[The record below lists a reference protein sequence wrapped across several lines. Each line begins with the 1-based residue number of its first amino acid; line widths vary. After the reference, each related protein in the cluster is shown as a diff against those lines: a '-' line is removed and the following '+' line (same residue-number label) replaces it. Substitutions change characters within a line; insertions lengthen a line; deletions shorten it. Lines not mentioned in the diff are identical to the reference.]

1 MTVTQSFPQK
11 SRDLIGLVPAL
22 SQYQYQRSLLSFRS
36 DISMRNHSFLVLFLL
51 LVVGVFGVDTDG
63 VKSVSVMQGDSVTLH
78 TDLTEIP
85 TDGDLRWKTQDDAI
99 IARIDRESNRISV
112 PGNTSFEGRLKLD
125 ETTGS
130 LTITNI
136 KTTDKRVYELL
147 ISGTNWDKPNKE
159 FSVSVDDV
167 FSVDGV
173 KKMSARKGEP
183 VTLHTEITDIPKDD
197 VIEWTF
203 QDTALAKSDRQA
215 KKSLTYNK
223 EDLTFKDRLQLN
235 TESGDLRI
243 NNFKP
248 EMSGLYKV
256 KITKSTYTLQ
266 KTFSVTLDDSREFSG
281 STGTGVPVICGASVV
296 LACAVAV
303 FFLQEV

>member
-1 MTVTQSFPQK
+1 
-11 SRDLIGLVPAL
+11 
-22 SQYQYQRSLLSFRS
+22 
-36 DISMRNHSFLVLFLL
+36 
-51 LVVGVFGVDTDG
+51 
-63 VKSVSVMQGDSVTLH
+63 
-78 TDLTEIP
+78 
-85 TDGDLRWKTQDDAI
+85 
-99 IARIDRESNRISV
+99 
-112 PGNTSFEGRLKLD
+112 
-125 ETTGS
+125 
-130 LTITNI
+130 
-136 KTTDKRVYELL
+136 
-147 ISGTNWDKPNKE
+147 
-159 FSVSVDDV
+159 
-167 FSVDGV
+167 
-173 KKMSARKGEP
+173 MSARKGEP

-266 KTFSVTLDDSREFSG
+266 KTFSVTLDGECFKSFKARSLDVCF
-281 STGTGVPVICGASVV
+281 VNNVMVK
-296 LACAVAV
+296 
-303 FFLQEV
+303 